1 MAPAEALLART
12 CVANKTTD
20 AARLNRR
27 HKVWHKQTKLLEGGQ
42 PLTTAAGRI
51 AFYAP
56 LKPPDHPIP
65 SGDRQMA
72 RMLLAALE
80 RAGYDAFLASRIVA
94 YSKRPE
100 PEHMAARKQAA
111 MDEARRLLDG
121 WRAGGAPAL
130 WFSYHPY
137 DKSPDWLGEIVTRE
151 LGIPLVTAEPC
162 KTGAAGDWA
171 VWREESRR
179 IIGQAAMN
187 IVMTHADR
195 AFLAGFVPDERVT
208 WLDPFVDSGLLVSQ
222 PPAEPWPQQAACRL
236 LTVGMMR
243 AGAKLE
249 SYEALS
255 QSLLRLTDL
264 EWSLLIVGGGP
275 GEDQVRA
282 MFAPFGDRV
291 RLAGVLAPEQVL
303 ATMEEADILA
313 WPGCREAYGMVY
325 LEAAS
330 RGVPSVALRNMGVP
344 RVVEHERTGL
354 LADPADPCAY
364 AEALRRMIL
373 DHSLRKRLSQ
383 GALRFALG
391 ERSGDYAARR
401 LREIIDGVTGAAAA

>member
-1 MAPAEALLART
+1 
-12 CVANKTTD
+12 
-20 AARLNRR
+20 
-27 HKVWHKQTKLLEGGQ
+27 
-42 PLTTAAGRI
+42 
-51 AFYAP
+51 
-56 LKPPDHPIP
+56 
-65 SGDRQMA
+65 MA

-80 RAGYDAFLASRIVA
+80 RAGYDAFLASRLIA
-94 YSKRPE
+94 YSKRPQ
-100 PEHMAARKQAA
+100 PEHLAARQQAA
-111 MDEARRLLDG
+111 QEEAQRLLHA
-121 WRAGGAPAL
+121 WKTEEAPAL

-162 KTGAAGDWA
+162 KTGAAGDWDI
-171 VWREESRR
+171 WRQESRR
-179 IIGQAAMN
+179 IIGQATMN

-195 AFLAGFVPDERVT
+195 EFLAGFVPDERVT
-208 WLDPFVDSGLLVSQ
+208 WLDPFVDADLLVSA
-222 PPAEPWPQQAACRL
+222 PPAADWPQRAGCRL

-243 AGAKLE
+243 AGAKME

-255 QSLLRLTDL
+255 QALAGLTHLD
-264 EWSLLIVGGGP
+264 WSLLIVGGGP
-275 GEDQVRA
+275 GEEQVRA

-303 ATMEEADILA
+303 ATMEAADILA

-354 LADPADPCAY
+354 LADPADPGSY
-364 AEALRRMIL
+364 AQALRRMIL
-373 DHSLRKRLSQ
+373 DRSLRERLSQ
-383 GALRFALG
+383 GARRFALE
-391 ERSGDYAARR
+391 ERSGDYAAKR
-401 LREIIDGVTGAAAA
+401 LREIIDGVTGAAGR